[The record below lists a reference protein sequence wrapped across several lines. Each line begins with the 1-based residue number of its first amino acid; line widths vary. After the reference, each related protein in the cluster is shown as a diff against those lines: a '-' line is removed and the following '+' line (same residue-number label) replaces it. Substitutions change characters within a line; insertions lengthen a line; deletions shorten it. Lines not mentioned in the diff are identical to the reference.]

1 MKTKS
6 ACALISHS
14 VLIPLLVFA
23 AALGFAQTSALAA
36 RDAEASSDG
45 RTLSR
50 LQRGAA
56 AQMKQLKEREK
67 SIELLASDG
76 AAFDGFGWRV
86 AVDGDTALLG
96 APFADV
102 DGRPDEGAAYV
113 FRRESATG
121 AWTEEAK
128 LTVECDTLVL
138 QTCGFGTSVAL
149 LEDTALIGAPD
160 ADPNDNVS
168 QGAAYVFVR
177 DAASGEWT
185 EEAKLVASDG
195 AELDQLG
202 IEVALAEGIALV
214 GAPFATVDGVA
225 GRGAAYLFERD
236 PGSGTWVQRA
246 KFSNPDGDEF
256 DGFGAAISLS
266 GQTAIV
272 GEPFV
277 AVGKN
282 AVQGAVHVFERDAEG
297 NWIRKAHLV
306 ASDGALGDDFGA
318 AAALSGDV
326 ALIGARGVDV
336 GGNAEQGAAYV
347 FTRDSPPGGWTE
359 RAKLSSSDGASKD
372 FFASHVGL
380 SGDTVLIGA
389 PTADAAR
396 GVAYVFEREPG
407 SETWSQTARLDPP
420 TPEEGA
426 GFGTVAIAGGRAL
439 IGAPRADVS
448 GVPDA
453 GAAYVFT
460 LEPTP
465 TPTPTP
471 RATPTPRPRP
481 DPRPRPTPR

>member
-6 ACALISHS
+6 ASALVDHC
-14 VLIPLLVFA
+14 VLIPLFVLA
-23 AALGFAQTSALAA
+23 AALGFAQISALAA
-36 RDAEASSDG
+36 PDAETSSDG

-50 LQRGAA
+50 LRRRGAA
-56 AQMKQLKEREK
+56 QLKQLEQREK

-76 AAFDGFGWRV
+76 AAFDAFGWRV
-86 AVDGDTALLG
+86 AVDGDTALVG
-96 APFADV
+96 AYLADV
-102 DGRPDEGAAYV
+102 DGRPDEGAAYI
-113 FRRESATG
+113 FRREPTSG

-128 LTVECDTLVL
+128 LTVECDTVVA
-138 QTCGFGTSVAL
+138 QTCGFGTSVAM
-149 LEDTALIGAPD
+149 LEGTALIGAPD

-177 DAASGEWT
+177 DPANGEWT

-236 PGSGTWVQRA
+236 AGSGTWVQRA
-246 KFSNPDGDEF
+246 KFSNAEGDEF
-256 DGFGAAISLS
+256 DGFGAAVSLS
-266 GQTAIV
+266 GQTALV

-277 AVGKN
+277 AVGGN
-282 AVQGAVHVFERDAEG
+282 PVQGVVHVFERDAQG
-297 NWIRKAHLV
+297 SWTQQAHLV

-336 GGNAEQGAAYV
+336 GGNAEQGAAYI
-347 FTRDSPPGGWTE
+347 FTRDTSTGAWTE
-359 RAKLSSSDGASKD
+359 RAKLFSSDGTSKD

-380 SGDTVLIGA
+380 SGDIALIGA

-396 GVAYVFEREPG
+396 GVAYVFEREPE
-407 SETWSQTARLDPP
+407 SEIWSQTARLDPP

-426 GFGTVAIAGGRAL
+426 GFGTVAIADGRGL
-439 IGAPRADVS
+439 IGAPRADVAS
-448 GVPDA
+448 MPDA
-453 GAAYVFT
+453 GAAYLFT
-460 LEPTP
+460 LEPTS
-465 TPTPTP
+465 TSRPTPTP
-471 RATPTPRPRP
+471 RTRPTPRPRP
-481 DPRPRPTPR
+481 TPPG